1 MPLSDRYLTIR
12 RDPDSEEVLARDGD
26 LEAHSILQRAGF
38 VPVHRLHETYHRTP
52 VGLPREEEEGLATE
66 AVARLRAAG
75 YHVDCDADFDTSHR
89 PLRWQVLGESVAH
102 LAERIRQATTTG
114 EAAEILTELTAPC
127 DGILDAVGHILTAA
141 AEFHDGLGTDSAPYT
156 ARRLR
161 YLAEETLRVIHT
173 DLVHTRNDLADQH
186 APHPGRTECT
196 REVPAGERERSAVCA
211 CPPPPRA
218 LPVPPPP
225 VAGGPR
231 R

>member
-1 MPLSDRYLTIR
+1 MPLSDRYLTICR
-12 RDPDSEEVLARDGD
+12 VPDSEEVLARDGD

-38 VPVHRLHETYHRTP
+38 EPVHRLHETYHRAPT
-52 VGLPREEEEGLATE
+52 GLPRDEETGLATE
-66 AVARLRAAG
+66 AAARLRAAG
-75 YHVDCDADFDTSHR
+75 YHVDCDADFDTSRR
-89 PLRWQVLGESVAH
+89 PILLLTLGESVAD
-102 LAERIRQATTTG
+102 LAERLRQATTTD
-114 EAAEILTELTAPC
+114 EAAGILTELTAPG
-127 DGILDAVGHILTAA
+127 DGILDAVGQVLTAA

-161 YLAEETLRVIHT
+161 YLAEKTLRVIHT

-196 REVPAGERERSAVCA
+196 QEVPAGERERSAVCA
-211 CPPPPRA
+211 CPPPPRG